1 MAYPATKPIQCEQDY
16 REALSRLERIFS
28 TAQKGTPEGDE
39 FELLTLLIS
48 DWEKHNILIERP
60 TDPIGLI
67 RYAMESR
74 GMRVADLA
82 SVMPRNRAS
91 EILNKKRPLTLGM
104 IRWFHENLHLS
115 LESLTQPYS
124 LNIPKAG

>member
-1 MAYPATKPIQCEQDY
+1 MSATVN
-16 REALSRLERIFS
+16 
-28 TAQKGTPEGDE
+28 
-39 FELLTLLIS
+39 LLPLGGG
-48 DWEKHNILIERP
+48 EVN
-60 TDPIGLI
+60 

-82 SVMPRNRAS
+82 PVMPRNRAS

-115 LESLTQPYS
+115 LESLTQPYP
-124 LNIPKAG
+124 LA